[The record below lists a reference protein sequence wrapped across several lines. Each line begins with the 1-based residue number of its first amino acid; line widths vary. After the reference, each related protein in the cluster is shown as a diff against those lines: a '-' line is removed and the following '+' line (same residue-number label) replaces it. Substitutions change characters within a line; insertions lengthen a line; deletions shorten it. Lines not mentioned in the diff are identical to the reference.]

1 MSFPFLHSSILD
13 DRTPLYSQLGFLFFG
28 NQLQQ
33 AICES
38 GREAWLVFMD
48 VDHLGQISLDHGP
61 ETSHA
66 ALLSVALAIREIF
79 PAPAVAA
86 RLGPDEF
93 AILLSA
99 PEESEEMLVSRFN
112 EALYKLLAR
121 RQFPCPVTA
130 AVAIERSGIRDS
142 FDLEQLLW
150 TAARKAISKKLHRRF
165 TAEYAKDAESGL
177 KPANSNAG

>member
-1 MSFPFLHSSILD
+1 MSFPLFSSILD

-38 GREAWLVFMD
+38 GREGWLVFMD
-48 VDHLGQISLDHGP
+48 INHLGQISLDHGP
-61 ETSHA
+61 EISHA

-99 PEESEEMLVSRFN
+99 PNESEEMLLSRFN
-112 EALYKLLAR
+112 EAINKLVAR
-121 RQFPCPVTA
+121 RKFPCPVTA
-130 AVAIERSGIRDS
+130 AVAIERSGISDS

-150 TAARKAISKKLHRRF
+150 TAARKAISKKPHRRF
-165 TAEYAKDAESGL
+165 TAKFTAEFAEDAEL
-177 KPANSNAG
+177 RKENRR